1 MIMPLIIIIR
11 RRRRRRSHN
20 SLAWDMQI
28 HTNMGNCQRTS
39 LSWYRANWCCK
50 LIDVSVPSGRNTSTK
65 SDSKYKD
72 LKIKTT
78 RMWGMRTEP
87 VPVIVGGLGIREGM
101 DQNLGT
107 ISEASY
113 INKLGKIILLG
124 TAHILR
130 RFLSVKQKT
139 PLVPQDQGMVPVLGE
154 CRKQLIALK
163 TFIIMIIIMVYSQR
177 VLLTEFT
184 DFIYRCYCICRR

>member
-1 MIMPLIIIIR
+1 M
-11 RRRRRRSHN
+11 
-20 SLAWDMQI
+20 
-28 HTNMGNCQRTS
+28 
-39 LSWYRANWCCK
+39 
-50 LIDVSVPSGRNTSTK
+50 
-65 SDSKYKD
+65 
-72 LKIKTT
+72 
-78 RMWGMRTEP
+78 
-87 VPVIVGGLGIREGM
+87 PVIVGGLGIREGM

-107 ISEASY
+107 ILGASC

-163 TFIIMIIIMVYSQR
+163 TFIIMVYSQR